1 MDITISV
8 QELHERVL
16 ELMEDNMDYV
26 TVWISE
32 AEGDDPA
39 ALYFEGSTK
48 EEPFAGI
55 EFGSIDAAELSD

>member
-16 ELMEDNMDYV
+16 ELMEDSMDYV

-39 ALYFEGSTK
+39 ALFFEGSTK
-48 EEPFAGI
+48 EEPFMGV
-55 EFGSIDAAELSD
+55 EYGSIDAAKLSD